1 MNYLAYAKR
10 YLQVLTMSEKWER
23 WNNEE
28 LAILKGHYPNAPRE
42 DLLRLLPGRTWR
54 SIGHQAEIQ
63 EVHRP
68 HYGTVRS
75 KEYLAELHTTL
86 STARANRTSGHAPF
100 AGKHHSAE
108 TKLAI
113 SVSNLRTRGYA
124 IAYIA
129 RRNGITE
136 KEVKKI
142 IKERK

>member
-1 MNYLAYAKR
+1 
-10 YLQVLTMSEKWER
+10 MSEAWQR
-23 WNNEE
+23 WTIAE
-28 LAILKGHYPNAPRE
+28 LAILKNHYPNAPRE
-42 DLLRLLPGRTWR
+42 DLMRLLPGRTWR
-54 SIGHQAEIQ
+54 AIVHQAEIQ

-68 HYGTVRS
+68 RYGSTRS
-75 KEYLAELHTTL
+75 KEYLAELHITL

-142 IKERK
+142 IEERK